1 MPEVVTKYPETA
13 LKILKDANINCG
25 SGTQQKILINCP
37 KQNFCSLPTGE
48 LCIYGLQDIPQM
60 TQIHLLDFFLLPNSV
75 ILFAS
80 VFVMVFL
87 LGIVMGIKI
96 K

>member
-1 MPEVVTKYPETA
+1 MPEVVTKYPEIA
-13 LKILKDANINCG
+13 LKILKNANINCG
-25 SGTQQKILINCP
+25 SGTQPKILINCP
-37 KQNFCSLPTGE
+37 KENFCSLPTGE
-48 LCIYGLQDIPQM
+48 LCIYDIKDIPKM
-60 TQIHLLDFFLLPNSV
+60 TQIHPLDVFFLPNSV

-87 LGIVMGIKI
+87 LGIVAGIKI